1 MNDPSDSRDKTEK
14 SIDEAKKEEAM
25 KKIVGGGSALMIFG
39 LLGGL
44 IGWAFNAI
52 FSRSDIGV
60 GPSLFAVIASCVAFA
75 SGLAWVSAGFHNAIS
90 KYVSAALV
98 TSKENASKYASA
110 GSFIMNCFGA
120 IILGIFMI
128 IGILFFSI
136 NYFFTIIFFVSGISL
151 YFLFIRDIYI
161 GNLGGLQRFDKIGF
175 IMFANVF
182 GIVISIIGWLFFQL
196 PLNIILIAAGGLIFG
211 NFIQMLIARYF
222 FNKESMYRFKLF
234 DTSNKPERIEILKYG
249 LYCAV
254 PMLVLMGTIYS
265 ISSIY
270 YTFFL
275 GANSELVAVYG
286 MLVGYSS
293 IMGSSVAFGWPQVPA
308 ISEAKEKKDDEMI
321 NHVVRNAFKMGFN
334 FSMFFLCLYASMAY
348 SMMLMFHGP
357 EYVIGTVPL
366 IIHSLAVVFIGLDFL
381 ACTVL
386 IGIGEG
392 KKAGIIIAIL
402 SLSVLIA
409 VPILIPIIPQ
419 NMVLLVGPFTLL
431 IVAIALFPICY
442 NYLLKHTT
450 NPSSMYV
457 NILWKSGVSAGLSIT
472 ISWTIQFFFLPGYES
487 FLHFVGAA
495 AIGLGLFVVFMLLL
509 GGFDDEDFKMVEGI
523 PLMKPLA
530 NALKKINKKSP
541 FYSKAS

>member
-1 MNDPSDSRDKTEK
+1 MNDPSDSKENAEK
-14 SIDEAKKEEAM
+14 NNDDAKKEEAM

-44 IGWAFNAI
+44 LGWAFNAL

-60 GPSLFAVIASCVAFA
+60 GPGWFAIVAASAAVA

-120 IILGIFMI
+120 IIFGIFMI
-128 IGILFFSI
+128 IGIIFFPI

-175 IMFANVF
+175 INFANVF
-182 GIVISIIGWLFFQL
+182 GIVISIIGWLFFQV
-196 PLNIILIAAGGLIFG
+196 PLNIVLIAAGGLVFG
-211 NFIQMLIARYF
+211 NFIQILIARYF
-222 FNKESMYRFKLF
+222 FNKDTAYEFKF
-234 DTSNKPERIEILKYG
+234 FTKSNKKERNEIFKYG

-265 ISSIY
+265 ISTIY

-275 GANSELVAVYG
+275 GANSELVGVYG
-286 MLVGYSS
+286 MLVGYAS
-293 IMGSSVAFGWPQVPA
+293 IMGSSVVFGWPQVPA
-308 ISEAKEKKDDEMI
+308 ISEAKAKKDDEMI
-321 NHVVRNAFKMGFN
+321 NHIVRNAFKMGFN
-334 FSMFFLCLYASMAY
+334 FSMFFLCLYACMAY

-366 IIHSLAVVFIGLDFL
+366 IIHSLANVIIGLDFL
-381 ACTVL
+381 ACTIL
-386 IGIGEG
+386 IGIGDG

-402 SLSVLIA
+402 SLSVLII
-409 VPILIPIIPQ
+409 VPILIPIMPQ
-419 NMVLLVGPFTLL
+419 NMVLLVGPLTLL
-431 IVAIALFPICY
+431 IVALALLPTCY
-442 NYLLKHTT
+442 KYILKHTT
-450 NPSSMYV
+450 NPNSLYV
-457 NILWKSGVSAGLSIT
+457 NILWKSGVSAGLSIV

-487 FLHFVGAA
+487 FLHFIGAA

-509 GGFDDEDFKMVEGI
+509 GGFDEEDFKMVEGI

-530 NALKKINKKSP
+530 NALKKINRKSP
-541 FYSKAS
+541 FYKENQ